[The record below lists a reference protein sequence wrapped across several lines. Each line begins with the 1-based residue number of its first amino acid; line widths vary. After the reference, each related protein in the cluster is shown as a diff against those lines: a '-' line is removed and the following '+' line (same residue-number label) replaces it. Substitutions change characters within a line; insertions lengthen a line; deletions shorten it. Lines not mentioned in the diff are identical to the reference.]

1 MPVVVAIVYAYTYT
15 AGMKRPQ
22 TDQITQLLQQIAQ
35 IQHMEPGKLCV
46 LRQGPNGPY
55 YNLQWREQGK
65 ALSRYVPAD
74 QIEVL
79 AQHTANYQ
87 RFQNLMDQYAQ
98 LIIERT
104 RAQRAEGFKKKT
116 LPPKSSWP
124 KSRKSS
130 S

>member
-1 MPVVVAIVYAYTYT
+1 MKSLHT
-15 AGMKRPQ
+15 AE
-22 TDQITQLLQQIAQ
+22 LLQQMAH

-46 LRQGPNGPY
+46 MRPGPNGHY
-55 YNLQWREQGK
+55 YNLQWREEGK
-65 ALSRYVPAD
+65 AISRYVPND
-74 QIEVL
+74 QVELV

-87 RFQNLMDQYAQ
+87 TFQSLVGQYAQ

-104 RAQRAEGFKKKT
+104 RAERAAGFKKKT
-116 LPPKSSWP
+116 SAPRSSWP

>member
-1 MPVVVAIVYAYTYT
+1 MKQLQT
-15 AGMKRPQ
+15 A
-22 TDQITQLLQQIAQ
+22 QILQQIAR

-46 LRQGPNGPY
+46 MRQGPNGPY

-65 ALSRYVPAD
+65 AISRYVPAD
-74 QIEVL
+74 QVEAV

-87 RFQNLMDQYAQ
+87 TFQELVGQYAQ
-98 LIIERT
+98 LLIQRT
-104 RAQRAEGFKKKT
+104 RAERAAGLKKKT
-116 LPPKSSWP
+116 SPQKSSWP